1 MHSPT
6 KDDHIS
12 HLLKHSGAGFKL
24 ASDENGTFLRSKLF
38 ADEEAAREILAEINS
53 KMQLAFID
61 VETDP
66 GGSGW
71 YITYNASQAVKNHF
85 ASEDMSL
92 ERQPKP

>member
-6 KDDHIS
+6 VEDRII

-24 ASDENGTFLRSKLF
+24 ANDENGTFLKSKLF

-53 KMQLAFID
+53 KMQLTFIE
-61 VETDP
+61 VEADP

-71 YITYNASQAVKNHF
+71 YITYNASPVVKNHF
-85 ASEDMSL
+85 GSEEIAE
-92 ERQPKP
+92 ERQPKL